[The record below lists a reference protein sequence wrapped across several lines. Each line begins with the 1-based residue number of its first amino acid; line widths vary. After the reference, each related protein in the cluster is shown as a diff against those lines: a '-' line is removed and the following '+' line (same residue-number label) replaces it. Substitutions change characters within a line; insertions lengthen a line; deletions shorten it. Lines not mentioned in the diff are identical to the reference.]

1 MSTRAAPPDLASFP
15 IRSQDKLRY
24 GDTDRQGHV
33 NNAVFSTFLETG
45 RVEMLQTQTEPIL
58 DPGCSFVIASLQLDY
73 LNEVTWPGIVE
84 IGTGVERVGSA
95 SVTLLQA
102 VFQHGLCVA
111 NGKTVVVQVNNE
123 TRRSQPLSPGA
134 VSRLKALIAPV

>member
-15 IRSQDKLRY
+15 IQSQDKLRY

-45 RVEMLQTQTEPIL
+45 RVEMLQAQGEPIL
-58 DPGCSFVIASLQLDY
+58 DQGCSFVIASLQLDY
-73 LNEVTWPGIVE
+73 LNEVTWPGTVE

-95 SVTLLQA
+95 SVTLRQA
-102 VFQHGLCVA
+102 VFQQGVCVA
-111 NGKTVVVQVNNE
+111 NGRTIVVQVNNE
-123 TRRSQPLSPGA
+123 TRRSQPLSQEA
-134 VSRLKALIAPV
+134 VSRLHAFISPA